1 MAAVNIND
9 IQQNVEQVQK
19 ELREERR
26 RNELLRVIPAHSLS
40 FVDETGNFSQAKYD
54 AELEKRVKSNMDS
67 SDVKELWENKMAVE
81 YYNIQQQ
88 QQQSQQRNNYNSNP
102 RPKTASRNYEP
113 PGMSSN
119 NNKTRSN
126 LWYLDLFSTD
136 YSSASFAKGS
146 G

>member
-26 RNELLRVIPAHSLS
+26 RNELLRVIPTHSLS
-40 FVDETGNFSQAKYD
+40 FIDETGNFSQAKYD
-54 AELEKRVKSNMDS
+54 AELEKRVKGNMES
-67 SDVKELWENKMAVE
+67 SEVKELWENKMAVE

-88 QQQSQQRNNYNSNP
+88 QQQNQRQNNYNSNP

-113 PGMSSN
+113 PGTN
-119 NNKTRSN
+119 NIKTRSN

-136 YSSASFAKGS
+136 YSSASFAKGGS
-146 G
+146 